1 MPSKPQRRIKIKD
14 FKRICRAIATYED
27 LDLLFEHL
35 VEVISRAFK
44 VKGCSLL
51 LLDESKKQLIRVS
64 SFGISEAYLNKG
76 PIFMDANESALIK
89 CEPVFVADMQKDP
102 RIQYPQAAA
111 TEGIVSLLSFPMICR
126 GKVIGITRL
135 YHSEYWA
142 LHDEDLDLLCVMHR
156 LLAFVIDNNGLRNF
170 LEQVKMEITKLP
182 PRMLGR
188 ADGEF
193 KQTPRQC

>member
-1 MPSKPQRRIKIKD
+1 MSSQPRRRIKIKD

-27 LDLLFEHL
+27 LDILFRHL

-51 LLDESKKQLIRVS
+51 LLDESEKQLIRVS

-76 PIFMDANESALIK
+76 PVFMDVKESALVK
-89 CEPVFVADMQKDP
+89 CEPVFVEDMQNDP

-111 TEGIVSLLSFPMICR
+111 REGIVSMLSFPMICR
-126 GKVIGITRL
+126 EKVIGVSRL

-142 LHDEDLDLLCVMHR
+142 LHEEDLDLLCVMHR
-156 LLAFVIDNNGLRNF
+156 LLAFVIDNNGLMNF

-182 PRMLGR
+182 PRLLGR
-188 ADGEF
+188 TGGVFQESQHQD
-193 KQTPRQC
+193 